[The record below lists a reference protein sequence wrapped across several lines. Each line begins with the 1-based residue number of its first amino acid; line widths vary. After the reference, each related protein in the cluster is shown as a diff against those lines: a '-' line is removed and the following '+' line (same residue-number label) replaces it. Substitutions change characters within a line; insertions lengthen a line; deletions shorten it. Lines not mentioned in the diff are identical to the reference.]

1 MELVVQEL
9 FNNQDLKYRDF
20 IIKLI
25 PNIDPKTIIG
35 IRSKTMRDIGK
46 NIFKNNLYQEFLD
59 SLPHQYYEENILHIY
74 ILSILNLDFNETII
88 LLDKFVPYMDN
99 WAVTDSYSNKVF
111 TQNKD
116 KGLKYIKKLI
126 ASKQPYSIR
135 FGIILLMKYYLDD
148 FFDSSIFENINQIKS
163 DNYYVKMAIAWF
175 YASALI
181 KQYDETIKIIESKIL
196 DPWIQ
201 NKTISKANDSFQINK
216 DIKEFLKK
224 LKIK

>member
-74 ILSILNLDFNETII
+74 ILSTLNLDFNETII

-201 NKTISKANDSFQINK
+201 NKTISKANDSGG
-216 DIKEFLKK
+216 
-224 LKIK
+224 